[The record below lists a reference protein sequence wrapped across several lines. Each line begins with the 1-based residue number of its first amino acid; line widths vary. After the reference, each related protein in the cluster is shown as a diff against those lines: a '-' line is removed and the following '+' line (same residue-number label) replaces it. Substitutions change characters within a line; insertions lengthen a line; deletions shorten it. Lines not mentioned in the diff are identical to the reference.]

1 MKVYVEDFD
10 YYVKDNTLVVKL
22 KVKYEG
28 TWLSPLRYSWVEL
41 RYGGELIA
49 DDHWIPPLGVSVGTY
64 EKEYEFNVTA
74 KPGLYEIKHLHSGFI
89 GEEEDFSTVFR
100 ITQSD
105 IGIKGTF
112 DAYFTRS
119 GDVGTL
125 TVEVKTDTKV
135 EEDTR
140 VVITVAHETWDSPK
154 DYITYIPAGHDSVKH
169 EITYNRKELPDGRFK
184 VSVRIGNYNAGEKTF
199 VVNWESGSIT
209 EIQEPTDTISRII
222 ELLKTVGMLIIFG
235 VVAYVLF
242 KFVFPIFERGRA

>member
-1 MKVYVEDFD
+1 MKVEVKSFD
-10 YYVKDNTLVVKL
+10 YYVEDNTLVVKL
-22 KVKYEG
+22 KVSYEG
-28 TWLSPLRYSWVEL
+28 TYLSPLKYSWVEL
-41 RYGGELIA
+41 RYGGKVIA
-49 DDHWIPPLGVSVGTY
+49 DDHWAPPESIGTY
-64 EKEYEFNVTA
+64 YKEYELKAIA
-74 KPGLYEIKHLHSGFI
+74 KPGLYELKHFHEGLTGA
-89 GEEEDFSTVFR
+89 EEDFNMVFK

-125 TVEVKTDTKV
+125 TVEVKTVTKV

-140 VVITVAHETWDSPK
+140 VVITVAHETWDSPR
-154 DYITYIPAGHDSVKH
+154 DYIAYIPAGSDSMKH
-169 EITYNRKELPDGRFK
+169 EITYSRTEFPDGRFK

-209 EIQEPTDTISRII
+209 EIQETTNTISKII

-235 VVAYVLF
+235 VVVYVLF
-242 KFVFPIFERGRA
+242 KFVFPMFERRGA